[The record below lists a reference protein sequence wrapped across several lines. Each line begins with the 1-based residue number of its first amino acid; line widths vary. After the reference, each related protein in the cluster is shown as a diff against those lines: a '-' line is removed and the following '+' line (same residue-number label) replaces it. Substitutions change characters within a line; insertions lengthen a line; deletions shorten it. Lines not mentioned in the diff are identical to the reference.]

1 MLKAQRALLSVF
13 DKKGLLDL
21 ARVLSSLGVE
31 LVSTGGS
38 KKHLEENGLRV
49 MSVADVTGH
58 PEILDGRVKTLHPRI
73 HGGILADR
81 SKDDHLEQLKDH
93 GIGRIDLVVCNL
105 YPFERT
111 VAAGAS
117 FAETIEMIDIG
128 GPSMIRA
135 AAKNFGSVAV
145 VVDPADYGRVA
156 AALEEGAGTIPEPL
170 RRELARKAFRHTA
183 GYDAAIAIWLDAQ
196 AGAGAPAG
204 DEGGGDA
211 FPSHRTLELVRDFLP
226 RYGENPHQPAAV
238 YHTAGGRGLFGGM
251 EKLHGKEL
259 SWNNL
264 LDTDAARRTV
274 ALFAEPACVIVKHNN
289 PCGIGR
295 GATLAEAFR
304 RAHDS
309 DPVSAFGSIIAV
321 NRPLDLAFAEALA
334 ELFVEV
340 LTTPEFEPAALD
352 KLRAKKN
359 LRLLRCPLYQPG
371 EVELRA
377 VEGGFLAQAPDDG
390 PDHPES
396 WTCVTERQPT
406 DEERAALELAW
417 KAVRAVKSNAIVIA
431 RRDQTLGVGAGQ
443 MSRVDSCQLAIAKA
457 RGTARTSPEL
467 SLRGAVAASDAF
479 FPFRDGLDLLAEAGI
494 VAVAQPGGS
503 VRDPELIA
511 AANEKGIA
519 MILTGRRHF
528 RH

>member
-1 MLKAQRALLSVF
+1 MLKTQRALLSVF

-21 ARVLSSLGVE
+21 ARALASQGVE

-38 KKHLEENGLRV
+38 KKYLEENGLRV
-49 MSVADVTGH
+49 AAVAALTGH
-58 PEILDGRVKTLHPRI
+58 PEILEGRVKTLHPRI

-81 SKDDHLEQLKDH
+81 SKEAHLAQLAEH

-105 YPFERT
+105 YPFGET
-111 VAAGAS
+111 VASGAS
-117 FAETIEMIDIG
+117 FAEAIEMIDIG
-128 GPSMIRA
+128 GPAMIRA
-135 AAKNFGSVAV
+135 AAKNLGGVAV

-156 AALEEGAGTIPEPL
+156 EALAAGGGVVPEAL

-183 GYDAAIAIWLDAQ
+183 DYDAAIAAWLEEGHGKEPEA
-196 AGAGAPAG
+196 
-204 DEGGGDA
+204 DEDGGGA
-211 FPSHRTLELVRDFLP
+211 FPARRRIELVRDFLP
-226 RYGENPHQPAAV
+226 RYGENPHQRSAV
-238 YHTAGGRGLFGGM
+238 YHTAGGHGLFGGM

-264 LDTDAARRTV
+264 LDTDAARRTA

-289 PCGIGR
+289 PCGVGR
-295 GATLAEAFR
+295 GDTLAEAFR
-304 RAHDS
+304 RAYDS

-321 NRPLDLAFAEALA
+321 NRKVDLAFADALA
-334 ELFVEV
+334 DLFVEV
-340 LTTPEFEPAALD
+340 LTGPELEPEALD

-359 LRLLRCPLYQPG
+359 LRLLRCPPYRPG

-377 VEGGFLAQAPDDG
+377 IEGGFLAQAADDG
-390 PDHPES
+390 PDYPDG

-406 DEERAALELAW
+406 AEESAALELAF
-417 KAVRAVKSNAIVIA
+417 KVVRQVKSNAIVIA

-457 RGTARTSPEL
+457 RGTALASAEP
-467 SLRGAVAASDAF
+467 SVRGAVAASDAF
-479 FPFRDGLDLLAEAGI
+479 FPFRDGLDLLADAGI
-494 VAVAQPGGS
+494 VAVVQPGGS

-519 MILTGRRHF
+519 MLLTGRRHF